1 MSNKHPYNTRM
12 TSQSNSKMMNN
23 VPVSTHEMISVA
35 RKEDI
40 PSNKHPFAQIPS
52 RSQGMSSE
60 PLRMSSKIKT
70 NSRSKG
76 KQSTNQSNSVQPIDF
91 STIRTTYPH
100 QDEVKSKRLYNLP
113 EGKTFY
119 PTWTEFQD
127 PYEYIAS
134 ITKEGSRYG
143 IIKIIP
149 PEGWNPNFSLETTVK
164 SSHLIKQKVNTMEG
178 ETRAK
183 LNYIEQLQLFHAQQ
197 GRPFSR
203 LPQLDKAPI
212 DLHKLARAVAD
223 RGGPHEVSKNKQWA
237 EVAREIKEGGYSQTC
252 TSASKTIKERYFDFI
267 DPYEKYISEAKR
279 ECKLGKLDIKVD
291 LAKPEDVCGKC
302 GKLTEGNEDVLH
314 CDGECEKPYHI
325 DCLNVKKENLNPDA
339 QWHCPMCLFLTG
351 TDYGFEPGE
360 GFTLRDLQQTADSF
374 RQRHLKNHP
383 VPPEVSMEDHIES
396 EFWRLAHSMDDNTE
410 VFYGADIN
418 STDYGSERDRDDPY
432 NRDPWNLRNL
442 PRLTGSLLHD
452 ITPAIPGMMLPWV
465 YVGMIFSAFC
475 WHVEDHYTY
484 SINYMH
490 WGETKTW
497 YGISASYASKFEA
510 AAKKLLPELFQHQPD
525 LLTQL
530 TTILNPEKLVQEGVE
545 VFAIDQR
552 PNQFLNCNEAVNFAL
567 PDWIKFGCESIK
579 FYKEIKR
586 HQDKSSNLY
595 IDNSSTLTWFG
606 YSIVRK
612 IVFFYQ
618 RLKDPLSEMC
628 TKELKLRTEVIQ
640 NLTLPAPIHDIT
652 EPKDSEMVCS
662 YCNGFSYFS
671 ALKFKCTDQIL
682 CIEHADY
689 APGMCNCGE
698 ENEKKYCYL
707 MQVRIRDF
715 HLKSLMDTMEYTV
728 QQAQQDIE
736 YFSTYLEES
745 TTLSVKVLED
755 IYIRVKECGYD
766 FELSELGHFIEQSE
780 IWFRRLIEMCF
791 EVAQNIWPS
800 TYRNTL
806 INNFD
811 VGDFIC
817 KWEKRTR
824 SCLSTTDIPPLNQ
837 KHYCFC
843 RRPDNFKTMIECDK
857 CHEWYHCECI
867 GMSDDEANSLDTWTC
882 SMCHYDKNQLSKK
895 IRKAMNKFEK
905 LLKATTVFPFSPRHS
920 EQFVKIIQIIKSLLG
935 PDLFHTRRAIGLGLA
950 IPIDGIE
957 TKEGIDTDVIMTDNY

>member
-1 MSNKHPYNTRM
+1 
-12 TSQSNSKMMNN
+12 
-23 VPVSTHEMISVA
+23 
-35 RKEDI
+35 D
-40 PSNKHPFAQIPS
+40 
-52 RSQGMSSE
+52 
-60 PLRMSSKIKT
+60 L
-70 NSRSKG
+70 
-76 KQSTNQSNSVQPIDF
+76 
-91 STIRTTYPH
+91 
-100 QDEVKSKRLYNLP
+100 
-113 EGKTFY
+113 
-119 PTWTEFQD
+119 
-127 PYEYIAS
+127 
-134 ITKEGSRYG
+134 TK
-143 IIKIIP
+143 P
-149 PEGWNPNFSLETTVK
+149 
-164 SSHLIKQKVNTMEG
+164 
-178 ETRAK
+178 
-183 LNYIEQLQLFHAQQ
+183 
-197 GRPFSR
+197 
-203 LPQLDKAPI
+203 D
-212 DLHKLARAVAD
+212 
-223 RGGPHEVSKNKQWA
+223 
-237 EVAREIKEGGYSQTC
+237 
-252 TSASKTIKERYFDFI
+252 
-267 DPYEKYISEAKR
+267 
-279 ECKLGKLDIKVD
+279 
-291 LAKPEDVCGKC
+291 DVCGKC
-302 GKLTEGNEDVLH
+302 GKLTEGNEDVLN
-314 CDGECEKPYHI
+314 CDGDCEKPYHI
-325 DCLNVKKENLNPDA
+325 DCLNIKKEHLNPDA

-351 TDYGFEPGE
+351 TDYGFEPGN
-360 GFTLRDLQQTADSF
+360 GFTLRDLQQTADAF
-374 RQRHLKNHP
+374 RQRYLKNHP
-383 VPPEVSMEDHIES
+383 VPPGVSMEDHIES

-418 STDYGSERDRDDPY
+418 STDYGSERDRSDPY
-432 NRDPWNLRNL
+432 SKDPWNLRNL

-497 YGISASYASKFEA
+497 YGISASLASKFEA

-552 PNQFLNCNEAVNFAL
+552 PNQFVITFPQAYHAGFNHGASLSLFINEKN
-567 PDWIKFGCESIK
+567 WIKFGCESIK

-586 HQDKSSNLY
+586 HQDKSLNLY

-618 RLKDPLSEMC
+618 RLKDPLTEMC
-628 TKELKLRTEVIQ
+628 TKELELRVEVIQ
-640 NLTLPAPIHDIT
+640 KLSLPAPVHDIT

-698 ENEKKYCYL
+698 ENEKKYCFFI
-707 MQVRIRDF
+707 QVRIRDF
-715 HLKSLMDTMEYTV
+715 HLKSLIDTMEYTAY
-728 QQAQQDIE
+728 QAQQDIE
-736 YFSTYLEES
+736 YIGTYLEES
-745 TTLSVKVLED
+745 ATLSVKALED

-766 FELSELGHFIEQSE
+766 FELSELGHFIEQSQ
-780 IWFRRLIEMCF
+780 IWFRRLIELCF
-791 EVAQNIWPS
+791 EVAKNIWPS
-800 TYRNTL
+800 YRNTV

-811 VGDFIC
+811 IGDFLG
-817 KWEKRTR
+817 KWEKRAR
-824 SCLSTTDIPPLNQ
+824 SCLSTTDLPPLNQ

-867 GMSDDEANSLDTWTC
+867 GMSDEEANSLDTWTC
-882 SMCHYDKNQLSKK
+882 SMCHYDKNHLSKK
-895 IRKAMNKFEK
+895 IRKNMNKFEK
-905 LLKATTVFPFSPRHS
+905 LAATVFPFSPRHS
-920 EQFVKIIQIIKSLLG
+920 EQFVKIIQIVKSLLG
-935 PDLFHTRRAIGLGLA
+935 PDLFHIRRAIGLGLA

-957 TKEGIDTDVIMTDNY
+957 TKMGIDSDVIMTDS